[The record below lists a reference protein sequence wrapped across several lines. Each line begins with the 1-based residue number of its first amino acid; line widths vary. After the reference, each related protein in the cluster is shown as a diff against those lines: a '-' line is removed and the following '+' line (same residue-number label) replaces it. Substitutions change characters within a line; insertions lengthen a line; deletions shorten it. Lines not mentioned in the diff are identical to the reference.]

1 MRDIAQLSINLDPFH
16 FVCFLNMKLS
26 YEEDP
31 GSSFVYFL
39 VQRVDRKNK
48 KYAIFLYR
56 ENSWRN
62 DSKVIQLIK
71 DDLELPIP

>member
-1 MRDIAQLSINLDPFH
+1 
-16 FVCFLNMKLS
+16 MKLS